1 MAVQEVNDQ
10 KKLARLEKQL
20 EETTEKTSK
29 IKAE

>member
-1 MAVQEVNDQ
+1 MAIQEINAQ

-20 EETTEKTSK
+20 EETTEKTTK